1 MVETWCLHNR
11 LGKVVARA
19 GGGVIVS
26 SQIMFLACPAYMDRG
41 GAVRCGV
48 PAEVTCRFIMDSA
61 DVPVESVMIRC
72 PSGHCFNGP
81 IEFLTFE
88 VPARVAGFPVV
99 SADDYCPGR

>member
-1 MVETWCLHNR
+1 M
-11 LGKVVARA
+11 
-19 GGGVIVS
+19 S

-48 PAEVTCRFIMDSA
+48 PAEVTCRFIMDST
-61 DVPVESVMIRC
+61 DGPVESVMIRC

-81 IEFLTFE
+81 IEFLAFE